1 VLVGEKVT
9 IHAAPEG
16 QLASKR
22 LELIKEALPRAA
34 RIAVLATNESDSKAQ
49 LHTAQ
54 QAASVLRVQLIVVEV
69 QGTEYNRAFATMAAE
84 RADAVLVL
92 SSAILNRDRKEIIE
106 RAAQYRL
113 PAIYEWRQQV
123 EVGGVMSYGSSLIG
137 LCRRVAV
144 YVDKIL
150 KGERPADLP
159 VEQPTNY
166 DLVINLKTAKALG
179 LTDSAVTA
187 RASGSGD

>member
-1 VLVGEKVT
+1 VT

-54 QAASVLRVQLIVVEV
+54 QAASVLRVQLIAVEV
-69 QGTEYNRAFATMAAE
+69 QGTECNRAFATMAAE
-84 RADAVLVL
+84 RADAVLL

-113 PAIYEWRQQV
+113 PAIYEWREQV
-123 EVGGVMSYGSSLIG
+123 EVGG
-137 LCRRVAV
+137 
-144 YVDKIL
+144 
-150 KGERPADLP
+150 
-159 VEQPTNY
+159 
-166 DLVINLKTAKALG
+166 
-179 LTDSAVTA
+179 
-187 RASGSGD
+187 